1 MRAGI
6 AYVSEDRKS
15 LGLILSLDVVEN
27 TTLVNLA
34 HYCRPL
40 LRRAAQ
46 RQATEKWQKDLD
58 IRAGDLD
65 APILYLSGGNQQK
78 VAIAKWLEVR
88 PQVLIL
94 DEPTRGV
101 DVGAKREMYQLIHRL
116 AAEGL
121 ACVVIS
127 SELPEIIGLC
137 HRALVM
143 REGRV
148 MGEVVGDDLSEE
160 ALMHLAAGV
169 AAA

>member
-1 MRAGI
+1 
-6 AYVSEDRKS
+6 
-15 LGLILSLDVVEN
+15 
-27 TTLVNLA
+27 
-34 HYCRPL
+34 
-40 LRRAAQ
+40 
-46 RQATEKWQKDLD
+46 
-58 IRAGDLD
+58 
-65 APILYLSGGNQQK
+65 
-78 VAIAKWLEVR
+78 
-88 PQVLIL
+88 
-94 DEPTRGV
+94 
-101 DVGAKREMYQLIHRL
+101 MYQLIHRL

-143 REGRV
+143 REGHV